1 LIINKS
7 NEKEIN
13 EKTKYYDDLRKYEL
27 INYIIPLLDPL
38 TIISTI
44 EIWVIWVIILC
55 EDKKITNL
63 CVVRGFTALLKV

>member
-1 LIINKS
+1 MY
-7 NEKEIN
+7 EIRGSASAGGAN
-13 EKTKYYDDLRKYEL
+13 
-27 INYIIPLLDPL
+27 NIIPLLDPL